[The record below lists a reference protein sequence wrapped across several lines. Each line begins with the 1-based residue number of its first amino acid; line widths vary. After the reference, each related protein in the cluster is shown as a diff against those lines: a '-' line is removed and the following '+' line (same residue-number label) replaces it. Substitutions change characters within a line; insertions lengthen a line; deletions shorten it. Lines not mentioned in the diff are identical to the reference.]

1 MRAGPRRGPLA
12 SEGRGSGLVA
22 GLRDGS
28 DNVLDRN
35 AFDVVVDLDA
45 GGGEMD
51 LHVLDTL
58 QASDLLLDLGHA
70 GGAGESFVSQDG
82 VGVGRVGHCGILSLL
97 FLTDAFSVGSPRRR
111 HLDLDLVRTDPDWSP
126 KPTGS
131 AREWNTS
138 EIGTGNVRA

>member
-70 GGAGESFVSQDG
+70 GGEGESFGPQ
-82 VGVGRVGHCGILSLL
+82 VGVGGGRVGSGR
-97 FLTDAFSVGSPRRR
+97 AWGREGGWGVVWKRREFAVMIE
-111 HLDLDLVRTDPDWSP
+111 DV
-126 KPTGS
+126 
-131 AREWNTS
+131 
-138 EIGTGNVRA
+138 

>member
-70 GGAGESFVSQDG
+70 GGAGESFGPQDG
-82 VGVGRVGHCGILSLL
+82 VGGGRVGHCGVLSPL
-97 FLTDAFSVGSPRRR
+97 FLLGTFNVGSPRRGL
-111 HLDLDLVRTDPDWSP
+111 LDLDQARTAPPW
-126 KPTGS
+126 
-131 AREWNTS
+131 
-138 EIGTGNVRA
+138 